1 MDILSKA
8 TYKFKVI
15 PIKLAKTFFKEL
27 EKIIL
32 KFIWNRKRPR
42 IIKAILKQKNKAES
56 IILPHM
62 RQYYKAII
70 IKTM

>member
-1 MDILSKA
+1 MDILFKA

-15 PIKLAKTFFKEL
+15 PIKLPKTFFTEL

-42 IIKAILKQKNKAES
+42 ITKAILKQKNKAES
-56 IILPHM
+56 IILPDM